1 MKRTAIPVFLFALA
15 LPALAADPAT
25 NAPPRRRGFAR
36 QEAEAAAFLASDPSP
51 LARFLDTQFGPYDN
65 SPSRFLKLREPF
77 GPFRWIRCV
86 QDREGRQ
93 CLVDGELVFLAEEDA
108 DPAPLVSSLES
119 LRGAFERD
127 WAVSFESPAAC
138 ARPDDVLFLSGTN
151 GAYRVAVEL
160 RDDGPVDDPA
170 GGGAGLRRLVAR
182 FEVWNA
188 VLAPYRDFG
197 CPPRRPR
204 LWSEVFAPIVVR
216 AAGAADPSAW
226 IYRPP
231 EGPSTEEILRE
242 AIRLR
247 DGKHAEAVAGAPVGT
262 RFGGGGREVG
272 AEDAR
277 AFFRA
282 APDGGAHGYFCTEAE
297 ADGVLDAFGEPRFVR
312 FADRDETARI
322 YRLFLTPAALRP
334 RKPGERRWHGE
345 ECPDGEILPGDRLVW
360 HTGEFRDR
368 NEGVVCAEGE
378 DGVPVAAFGGVRVKD
393 VRTTEAPRPED
404 RDWTAFHDWREK
416 SETMRRRAWEINRAA
431 KETPD
436 DPATLGRAVAFLR
449 ELDALD
455 EPGLYTAPHGESS
468 LADGDRAQVRAYVA
482 RRTREA
488 REWFQF
494 ALRNCRAIVA
504 SGFARL
510 ELADGR
516 LRRFLPDETAAALG
530 LTRLERLAAESDRT
544 TFAPRIQPVRWEL
557 ELLPRR
563 LPAAGPV
570 PALPPDA
577 AARLDALA
585 LAATNPPPP
594 SVEDA
599 EIFAEFRN
607 RPSPDLGAFLVE
619 AVWQAEVLLAGG
631 TPAERAGRLP
641 RIARLVRE
649 RAPSET
655 APDFAAYVLAA
666 WPDDPDAR
674 LFADALLGTQLP
686 AAEEPHAESAESEPH
701 AESAESESHAEN
713 AETAEP

>member
-1 MKRTAIPVFLFALA
+1 MKRTAIPVFLLALA
-15 LPALAADPAT
+15 LPALAAAPAT
-25 NAPPRRRGFAR
+25 NAPPSRRGFAR

-93 CLVDGELVFLAEEDA
+93 CLVDGELVFLAEADA

-197 CPPRRPR
+197 CPPRQPR

-262 RFGGGGREVG
+262 RFGGGRREVG

-431 KETPD
+431 KEAPD
-436 DPATLGRAVAFLR
+436 DLAALGRAVAFLR

-468 LADGDRAQVRAYVA
+468 LETGDRAQVRAYVA

-544 TFAPRIQPVRWEL
+544 TFAPRIQ
-557 ELLPRR
+557 
-563 LPAAGPV
+563 

-649 RAPSET
+649 RAPSGT

-686 AAEEPHAESAESEPH
+686 AAEEPHAESAESE
-701 AESAESESHAEN
+701 SHAEN